1 MVGPCPVATISS
13 CCGALLS
20 PSPAM
25 AVAAVAAVAMAASR
39 TVGVAKGEGAVGTT
53 ALELQGGLGAATPRP
68 TTLALSA
75 SLCARLARSPRRQ
88 VG

>member
-25 AVAAVAAVAMAASR
+25 AVAAVAAAAVAASR

-53 ALELQGGLGAATPRP
+53 ALELQGGLGAATRP

-88 VG
+88 VR